1 MAFTTQV
8 ELFNQPGK
16 ARVDRPI
23 QPDQKGRVF
32 YGGTYWPARFYDS
45 AEFVNME
52 VASHLAV
59 VGRQGVTLLVAPM
72 IMAACNL

>member
-1 MAFTTQV
+1 MALTTHV
-8 ELFNQPGK
+8 EFFNQPGK
-16 ARVDRPI
+16 ARVERPI
-23 QPDQKGRVF
+23 QLDQKGRVF

-45 AEFVNME
+45 AEFFNAD

-72 IMAACNL
+72 VGQPRFF